1 MRAYDP
7 VTVAIPLAYRFEK
20 IMLEKKSLPSGD
32 EVKTILKELGLEE
45 LYSGKGLALLRNQ
58 DVVVL
63 VFPPVRAL

>member
-7 VTVAIPLAYRFEK
+7 VTVAIPLAYRLEK

-45 LYSGKGLALLRNQ
+45 LY
-58 DVVVL
+58 
-63 VFPPVRAL
+63 